1 MHELDRARQ
10 EMSHRFDRAEGAET
24 GPASKPTTPSAA
36 DSPVPAP
43 VPVHTPAPT
52 SIPATKLT
60 PGPASAVS
68 ALASAPTPALAPAP
82 AFIPTLTPV
91 APEPFAESRRTPTMT
106 PHVPA
111 HAHAH
116 APAQGAA
123 APSAPAAPRTSTFA
137 AHAPGALPSRLVP
150 FRAGCVRWA
159 SPAPSHPRWNW
170 RSMKRVACTSW
181 AAPTIWR
188 VRTARHWAQVHRELL
203 GLAFAE
209 LRGGFEVRER
219 LLLADA
225 RDAIAL
231 HGTGVLLDLL
241 VTADSPAGPVQVVV
255 ALNDANTCG

>member
-1 MHELDRARQ
+1 
-10 EMSHRFDRAEGAET
+10 
-24 GPASKPTTPSAA
+24 
-36 DSPVPAP
+36 
-43 VPVHTPAPT
+43 
-52 SIPATKLT
+52 
-60 PGPASAVS
+60 
-68 ALASAPTPALAPAP
+68 
-82 AFIPTLTPV
+82 
-91 APEPFAESRRTPTMT
+91 MT

-150 FRAGCVRWA
+150 FLRGLRPLGIACPVAPEVELAIDEASRMHIVGRADQLA
-159 SPAPSHPRWNW
+159 
-170 RSMKRVACTSW
+170 
-181 AAPTIWR
+181 R

-241 VTADSPAGPVQVVV
+241 VTADSPAGPVQLVV
-255 ALNDANTCG
+255 ALNDASTCG